1 MKFKEKKVAK
11 GGINIEAQT
20 RDLIREIREKNFQQ
34 VYLLMGD
41 EPYYPDLV
49 CQAIIDNCLEEW
61 EQDFNQTICY
71 GADVDAEAV
80 ISTARRFPM
89 MAERQLVVVKE
100 AQMMKDLEQLSLYCA
115 NPLDSTVLV
124 VLMHRASV
132 DKRKAFY
139 KAVQKVGVVVDSPA
153 VRDYEIVSWISR
165 YYTGRGLQID
175 PPAAQLL
182 AESAGT
188 DLGTIVVETDK
199 LLKNLPEGETHI
211 QVEDIEKNVGISR
224 QFSIFELTKALSS
237 HDARR
242 AVKVATY
249 IGNSARFTLPAA
261 VSALFTHFYRIL
273 KYEALLA
280 KGGRPSQEEKAAVL
294 GVSPYFFREYDEA
307 VRHYPLPKCMAVISL
322 LNEYDFKGKGGGV
335 SQETEAG
342 DLLVELTTAI
352 LGL

>member
-1 MKFKEKKVAK
+1 MAK
-11 GGINIEAQT
+11 SGVNIESQT
-20 RDLIREIREKNFQQ
+20 RELIRDIRNKEFKL
-34 VYLLMGD
+34 VYLLMGE

-71 GADVDAEAV
+71 GSDVDAESV
-80 ISTARRFPM
+80 ITAARRFPM

-100 AQMMKDLEQLSLYCA
+100 AQLMKDIEQLSLYCA

-124 VLMHRASV
+124 VLLHRGTV

-139 KAVQKVGVVVDSPA
+139 KAAQKVGVVVDSPA
-153 VRDYEIVSWISR
+153 VRDYEIVNWISR
-165 YYTGRGLQID
+165 YYEGRGLQIE

-188 DLGTIVVETDK
+188 DLGTLVVETDK
-199 LLKNLPEGETHI
+199 LLKNLPEGTTRI
-211 QVEDIEKNVGISR
+211 RVEDIEKNVGVSR

-237 HDARR
+237 RNARQ
-242 AVKVATY
+242 AVRVASY
-249 IGNSARFTLPAA
+249 IGQSARFALPAA

-280 KGGRPSQEEKAAVL
+280 KGGRPSQEEKAQVL

-307 VRHYPLPKCMAVISL
+307 VRNYPLPRCMAVISL
-322 LNEYDFKGKGGGV
+322 LKEFDFKGKGGDV

-342 DLLVELTTAI
+342 ALLLELTTAI
-352 LGL
+352 LNV

>member
-1 MKFKEKKVAK
+1 MAK
-11 GGINIEAQT
+11 SGVNIESQT
-20 RDLIREIREKNFQQ
+20 RELIRDIRNKEFKP
-34 VYLLMGD
+34 VYLLMGE

-49 CQAIIDNCLEEW
+49 CQAIIDKCLEEW

-71 GADVDAEAV
+71 GSDVDAESV
-80 ISTARRFPM
+80 ITAARRFPM

-100 AQMMKDLEQLSLYCA
+100 AQLMKDIEQLSLYCA

-124 VLMHRASV
+124 VLLHRGTV

-139 KAVQKVGVVVDSPA
+139 KAAQKVGVVVDSPA
-153 VRDYEIVSWISR
+153 VREYEIVNWISR
-165 YYTGRGLQID
+165 YYEGRGLQIE

-188 DLGTIVVETDK
+188 DLGTLVVETDK
-199 LLKNLPEGETHI
+199 LLKNLPEGTTRI
-211 QVEDIEKNVGISR
+211 RVEDIEKNVGVSR

-237 HDARR
+237 RNARQ
-242 AVKVATY
+242 AVRVASY
-249 IGNSARFTLPAA
+249 IGQSARFALPAA

-280 KGGRPSQEEKAAVL
+280 KGGRPSQEEKAQVL

-307 VRHYPLPKCMAVISL
+307 VRNYPLPRCMAVISL
-322 LNEYDFKGKGGGV
+322 LKEFDFKGKGGDV

-342 DLLVELTTAI
+342 ALLLELTTAI
-352 LGL
+352 LNA

>member
-1 MKFKEKKVAK
+1 MAK
-11 GGINIEAQT
+11 SGVNIEAQT
-20 RDLIREIREKNFQQ
+20 RELIRDIRQKVFKP

-49 CQAIIDNCLEEW
+49 CQAILDNCLEEW
-61 EQDFNQTICY
+61 EQDFNQTVCY

-80 ISTARRFPM
+80 ITTARRFPM

-100 AQMMKDLEQLSLYCA
+100 AQMMKDLEQLALYCA

-124 VLMHRASV
+124 VLMHRASA

-153 VRDYEIVSWISR
+153 VRDYEIVNWISR
-165 YYTGRGLQID
+165 YYEGRGLRIE

-188 DLGTIVVETDK
+188 DLGTIAAETDK
-199 LLKNLPEGETHI
+199 LLKNLPEGTT
-211 QVEDIEKNVGISR
+211 QVRVEDVEKNVGVSR
-224 QFSIFELTKALSS
+224 QFSIFELTKALSA
-237 HDARR
+237 HNARQ
-242 AVKVATY
+242 AVKVASY
-249 IGNSARFTLPAA
+249 IGNAARFAMPAA

-273 KYEALLA
+273 KYEALLSQ
-280 KGGRPSQEEKAAVL
+280 GGRPSQEEKARVL

-307 VRHYPLPKCMAVISL
+307 VRNYPLPRCMAVISL
-322 LNEYDFKGKGGGV
+322 LNEYDFKGKGGNV
-335 SQETEAG
+335 SAETEAG
-342 DLLVELTTAI
+342 DLLVELTAAI
-352 LGL
+352 LGV

>member
-1 MKFKEKKVAK
+1 MAK
-11 GGINIEAQT
+11 SGVNIESQT
-20 RDLIREIREKNFQQ
+20 RELIRDIRNKEFKP
-34 VYLLMGD
+34 VYLLMGE

-71 GADVDAEAV
+71 GSDVDAESV
-80 ISTARRFPM
+80 ITAARRFPM

-100 AQMMKDLEQLSLYCA
+100 AQLMKDIEQLSLYCA

-124 VLMHRASV
+124 VLLHRGTV

-139 KAVQKVGVVVDSPA
+139 KAAQKVGVVVDSPA
-153 VRDYEIVSWISR
+153 VRDYEIVNWISR
-165 YYTGRGLQID
+165 DYEGRGLQIE

-188 DLGTIVVETDK
+188 DLGTLVVETDK
-199 LLKNLPEGETHI
+199 LLKNLPEGTTRI
-211 QVEDIEKNVGISR
+211 RVEDIEKNVGVSR
-224 QFSIFELTKALSS
+224 QFSIFELTKALS
-237 HDARR
+237 ARNAR
-242 AVKVATY
+242 QAVRVASY
-249 IGNSARFTLPAA
+249 IGQSARFALPAA

-280 KGGRPSQEEKAAVL
+280 KGGRPSQEEKAQVL

-307 VRHYPLPKCMAVISL
+307 VRNYPLPRCMAVVSL
-322 LNEYDFKGKGGGV
+322 LKEFDFKGKGGDV

-342 DLLVELTTAI
+342 ALLLELTTAI
-352 LGL
+352 LNV

>member
-1 MKFKEKKVAK
+1 MAK
-11 GGINIEAQT
+11 SGVNIESQT
-20 RDLIREIREKNFQQ
+20 RELIRDIRNKEFKP
-34 VYLLMGD
+34 VYLLMGED
-41 EPYYPDLV
+41 PYYPDLV

-71 GADVDAEAV
+71 GSDVDAESV
-80 ISTARRFPM
+80 ITAARRFPM

-100 AQMMKDLEQLSLYCA
+100 AQLMKDIEQLSLYCA

-124 VLMHRASV
+124 VLLHRGTV

-139 KAVQKVGVVVDSPA
+139 KAAQKVGVVVDSPA
-153 VRDYEIVSWISR
+153 VRDYEIVNWISR
-165 YYTGRGLQID
+165 YYEGRGLQIE

-188 DLGTIVVETDK
+188 DLGTLVVETDK
-199 LLKNLPEGETHI
+199 LLKNLPEGTTRI
-211 QVEDIEKNVGISR
+211 RVEDIEKNVGVSR
-224 QFSIFELTKALSS
+224 QFSIFELTKALS
-237 HDARR
+237 ARNAR
-242 AVKVATY
+242 QAVRVASY
-249 IGNSARFTLPAA
+249 IGQSARFALPAA

-280 KGGRPSQEEKAAVL
+280 KGGRPSQEEKAQVL

-307 VRHYPLPKCMAVISL
+307 VRNYPLPRCMAVISL
-322 LNEYDFKGKGGGV
+322 LKEFDFKGKGGDV

-342 DLLVELTTAI
+342 ALLLELTTAI
-352 LGL
+352 LNV

>member
-1 MKFKEKKVAK
+1 MAK
-11 GGINIEAQT
+11 SGVNIESQT
-20 RDLIREIREKNFQQ
+20 RELIRDIRNKEFKP
-34 VYLLMGD
+34 VYLLMGE

-71 GADVDAEAV
+71 GSDVDAESV
-80 ISTARRFPM
+80 ITAARRFPM

-100 AQMMKDLEQLSLYCA
+100 AQLMKDIEQLSLYCA

-124 VLMHRASV
+124 VLLHRGTV

-139 KAVQKVGVVVDSPA
+139 KAAQKVGVVVDSPA
-153 VRDYEIVSWISR
+153 VRDYEIVNWISR
-165 YYTGRGLQID
+165 SYEGRGLQIE

-188 DLGTIVVETDK
+188 DLGTLVVETDK
-199 LLKNLPEGETHI
+199 LLKNLPEGTTRI
-211 QVEDIEKNVGISR
+211 RLEDIEKNVGVSR
-224 QFSIFELTKALSS
+224 QFSIFELTKALS
-237 HDARR
+237 ARNAR
-242 AVKVATY
+242 QAVRVASY
-249 IGNSARFTLPAA
+249 IGQSARFALPAA

-280 KGGRPSQEEKAAVL
+280 KGGRPSQEEKAQVL

-307 VRHYPLPKCMAVISL
+307 VRNYPLPRCMAVISL
-322 LNEYDFKGKGGGV
+322 LKEFDFKGKGGDV

-342 DLLVELTTAI
+342 ALLLELTTAI
-352 LGL
+352 LNV

>member
-1 MKFKEKKVAK
+1 MAK
-11 GGINIEAQT
+11 GGPNIEAQT
-20 RDLIREIREKNFQQ
+20 RDLIRDIRQKIFKP

-49 CQAIIDNCLEEW
+49 CQAILDNCLEEW
-61 EQDFNQTICY
+61 EQDFNQTVCY
-71 GADVDAEAV
+71 GADVDAETV
-80 ISTARRFPM
+80 ITAARRFPM
-89 MAERQLVVVKE
+89 MADRQLVVVKE

-124 VLMHRASV
+124 IVMHRASA

-139 KAVQKVGVVVDSPA
+139 KSVQKVGVVVDSPA
-153 VRDYEIVSWISR
+153 VREYEIVNWIFN
-165 YYTGRGLQID
+165 YYKGRGLEIE

-188 DLGTIVVETDK
+188 DLGTLVVETDK
-199 LLKNLPEGETHI
+199 LLKNLPEATVRIG
-211 QVEDIEKNVGISR
+211 VEDIEKNVGISR

-237 HDARR
+237 RNARQ

-249 IGNSARFTLPAA
+249 IGYSARFALPAA

-280 KGGRPSQEEKAAVL
+280 RGARPSQEDKARVL
-294 GVSPYFFREYDEA
+294 GVAPFFFREYDEA
-307 VRHYPLPKCMAVISL
+307 VRNYPLPRCMSVISL
-322 LNEYDFKGKGGGV
+322 LSEYDFKGKGGQV
-335 SQETEAG
+335 SSETEAG
-342 DLLVELTTAI
+342 DLLVELTTLILAI
-352 LGL
+352 

>member
-1 MKFKEKKVAK
+1 MAK
-11 GGINIEAQT
+11 SGVNIESQT
-20 RDLIREIREKNFQQ
+20 RELIRDIRNKEFKP
-34 VYLLMGD
+34 VYLLMGE

-71 GADVDAEAV
+71 GSDVDAESV
-80 ISTARRFPM
+80 ITAARRFPM

-100 AQMMKDLEQLSLYCA
+100 AQLMKDIEQLSLYCA

-124 VLMHRASV
+124 VLLHRGTV

-139 KAVQKVGVVVDSPA
+139 KAAQKVGVVVDSPA
-153 VRDYEIVSWISR
+153 VRDYEIVNWISR
-165 YYTGRGLQID
+165 YYEGRGLQIE

-188 DLGTIVVETDK
+188 DLGTLVVETDK
-199 LLKNLPEGETHI
+199 LLKNLPEGTTRI
-211 QVEDIEKNVGISR
+211 RVEDIEKNVGVSR
-224 QFSIFELTKALSS
+224 QFSIFELTKALS
-237 HDARR
+237 ARNAR
-242 AVKVATY
+242 QAVRVASY
-249 IGNSARFTLPAA
+249 IGQSARFALPAA

-280 KGGRPSQEEKAAVL
+280 KGGRPSQEEKAQVL

-307 VRHYPLPKCMAVISL
+307 VHNYPLPRCMAVISL
-322 LNEYDFKGKGGGV
+322 LKEFDFKGKGGDV

-342 DLLVELTTAI
+342 ALLLELTTAI
-352 LGL
+352 LNV

>member
-1 MKFKEKKVAK
+1 MAK
-11 GGINIEAQT
+11 SGVNIESQT
-20 RDLIREIREKNFQQ
+20 RELIRDIRNKEFKL
-34 VYLLMGD
+34 VYLLMGE

-71 GADVDAEAV
+71 GSDVDAESV
-80 ISTARRFPM
+80 ITAARRFPM

-100 AQMMKDLEQLSLYCA
+100 AQLMKDIEQLSLYCA

-124 VLMHRASV
+124 VLLHRGTV

-139 KAVQKVGVVVDSPA
+139 KAAQKVGVVVDSPA
-153 VRDYEIVSWISR
+153 VRDYEIVNWISR
-165 YYTGRGLQID
+165 YYEGRGLQIE

-188 DLGTIVVETDK
+188 DLGTLVVETDK
-199 LLKNLPEGETHI
+199 LLKNLPEGTTRI
-211 QVEDIEKNVGISR
+211 RVEDIEKNVGVSR
-224 QFSIFELTKALSS
+224 QFSIFELTKALS
-237 HDARR
+237 ARNAR
-242 AVKVATY
+242 QAVRVASY
-249 IGNSARFTLPAA
+249 IGQSARFALPAA

-280 KGGRPSQEEKAAVL
+280 KGGRPSQEEKAQVL

-307 VRHYPLPKCMAVISL
+307 VRNYPLPRCMAVISL
-322 LNEYDFKGKGGGV
+322 LKEFDFKGKGGDV

-342 DLLVELTTAI
+342 ALLLELTTAI
-352 LGL
+352 LNV

>member
-1 MKFKEKKVAK
+1 MAK
-11 GGINIEAQT
+11 GGVNIEAQT
-20 RDLIREIREKNFQQ
+20 RDLIRDIRQKIFKP

-49 CQAIIDNCLEEW
+49 CQAILDNCLEEW
-61 EQDFNQTICY
+61 EQDFNQTVCY
-71 GADVDAEAV
+71 GSDVNAEAV
-80 ISTARRFPM
+80 ITAARRFPM

-100 AQMMKDLEQLSLYCA
+100 AQLMKDIEQLSLYCA

-139 KAVQKVGVVVDSPA
+139 KSVQKIGVIVDSPA
-153 VRDYEIVSWISR
+153 VREYEIVNWISS
-165 YYTGRGLQID
+165 YYNSRGLTID

-188 DLGTIVVETDK
+188 DLGTLVVEPDK
-199 LLKNLPEGETHI
+199 LLKNLPEGTT
-211 QVEDIEKNVGISR
+211 QVRVDDIEKNVGVSR
-224 QFSIFELTKALSS
+224 QFSIFELTKALSY
-237 HDARR
+237 HQAPQ
-242 AVKVATY
+242 AVRIATY
-249 IGNSARFTLPAA
+249 IGEAARFAMPAA

-280 KGGRPSQEEKAAVL
+280 QGGRPSPEEKARVL
-294 GVSPYFFREYDEA
+294 GVAPYFFREYDEA

-322 LNEYDFKGKGGGV
+322 LSEYDFKGKGGNV
-335 SQETEAG
+335 SQETSDG
-342 DLLVELTTAI
+342 SLLVELTTSI
-352 LGL
+352 LNI

>member
-1 MKFKEKKVAK
+1 MAK
-11 GGINIEAQT
+11 SGVNIESQT
-20 RDLIREIREKNFQQ
+20 RELIRDIRNKEFKP
-34 VYLLMGD
+34 VYLLMGE

-71 GADVDAEAV
+71 GSDVDAESV
-80 ISTARRFPM
+80 ITAARRFPM

-100 AQMMKDLEQLSLYCA
+100 AQLMKDIEQLSLYCA

-124 VLMHRASV
+124 VLLHRGTV

-139 KAVQKVGVVVDSPA
+139 KAAQKVGVVVDSPA
-153 VRDYEIVSWISR
+153 VRDYEIVNWISR
-165 YYTGRGLQID
+165 YYEGRGLQIE

-188 DLGTIVVETDK
+188 DLGTLVVETDK
-199 LLKNLPEGETHI
+199 LLKNLPEGTTRI
-211 QVEDIEKNVGISR
+211 RVEDIEKNVGVSR

-237 HDARR
+237 RNARQ
-242 AVKVATY
+242 AVRVASY
-249 IGNSARFTLPAA
+249 IGQSARFALPAA

-280 KGGRPSQEEKAAVL
+280 KGGRPSQEEKAQVL

-307 VRHYPLPKCMAVISL
+307 VRNYPLPRCMAVISL
-322 LNEYDFKGKGGGV
+322 LKEFDFKGKGGDV

-342 DLLVELTTAI
+342 ALLLELTTAI
-352 LGL
+352 LNV